1 MIQIMRLVQATVQKT
16 HNYNYRADI
25 IIHYYRYR
33 SIYHA
38 TKTKELT
45 FGYSLLPIEV
55 HLPSY
60 TKHKA
65 SSLFKMGVGS

>member
-1 MIQIMRLVQATVQKT
+1 MGDKPGEPSQSAEPGD
-16 HNYNYRADI
+16 YRADI
-25 IIHYYRYR
+25 IIHYDRYR